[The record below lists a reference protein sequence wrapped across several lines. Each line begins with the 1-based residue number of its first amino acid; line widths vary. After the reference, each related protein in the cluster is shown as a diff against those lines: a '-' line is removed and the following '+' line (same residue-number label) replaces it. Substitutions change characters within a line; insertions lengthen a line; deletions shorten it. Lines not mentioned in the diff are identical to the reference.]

1 MQIDVKEKDSKIWSY
16 VRNKWLVKMP
26 EEIVRQQ
33 FLTRLVNQYG
43 YDINQIEEEVEITG
57 SGSGKARADY
67 VLWRTKDD
75 KLAGKSPFIV
85 VECKADNVA
94 INQEV
99 YFQGEHYARMAGARF
114 FITHNNNETKYWR
127 VITDK
132 MPGSI
137 EEIEDIPKAD
147 STEKQVQELLSKLKV
162 FKENEF
168 ADLLHQCHN
177 IIRNR
182 EKLDPAAA
190 FDEIAKVLFMKVYAE
205 RNLQADMKGNIFTL
219 VYIEEG
225 EKYNPDYLQTIF
237 EKTKTDFGKDRIFD
251 RAEKINLRENTIKAI
266 VEKLERYN
274 LSATSTDVKGIAFE
288 KFLGKTFRGEIG
300 QFFTPRPIVEFMVKM
315 FEPKEGDVICDPAS
329 GSGGFLIRFFETVR
343 EKINRAVDE
352 EYRIKR
358 EEISGRSDISEEK
371 KARLLTDVYEELSK
385 SLDPSIENSRM
396 WRLAN
401 RYIYGTDANERMART
416 SKMNMIMHGDGHGGI
431 HHHDGFLNVNGIFE
445 ERFNIVLT
453 NPPFGQAVELD
464 DVVVAS
470 QLEQD
475 EEAKS
480 YHQKVYGS
488 AYDETQIR
496 LKAHL
501 GKPIASLFDLPRG
514 RAIRTEILFI
524 ERCLSLLKPGGKFGI
539 VLPEGVFNNPSL
551 VRVRQFAEDKAFVRA
566 VVSLPQETFFST
578 GASVKASLLFMQKF
592 TEEEAEK
599 WQRLLKKY
607 GREKAKEDFDYP
619 IFMCE
624 AEHVGITSTGE
635 EDTNDF
641 SEILEQYLNFRENPS
656 EFATRL
662 AEPCQ

>member
-1 MQIDVKEKDSKIWSY
+1 MQIAVKEKDSKIWSH
-16 VRNKWLVKMP
+16 VRNKWLVKTP

-33 FLTRLVNQYG
+33 FLIRLVSQYG
-43 YDINQIEEEVEITG
+43 YQLDQIDEEVETTG

-67 VLWRTKDD
+67 VLWRTRDD
-75 KLAGKSPFIV
+75 KIGKKSPFIV

-94 INQEV
+94 IDQKV
-99 YFQGEHYARMAGARF
+99 YFQGEHYARYAGAPF

-127 VITDK
+127 VIIGK

-137 EEIEDIPKAD
+137 EEIEDIPKVD

-168 ADLLHQCHN
+168 ADLLHRCHN

-205 RNLQADMKGNIFTL
+205 RNLKADMKGNIFTL
-219 VYIEEG
+219 AYIEEG

-237 EKTKTDFGKDRIFD
+237 EKTKTDFGKDKIFD
-251 RAEKINLRENTIKAI
+251 KDEKINLRENTIKAI

-315 FEPKEGDVICDPAS
+315 LEPKEGDVICDPAS
-329 GSGGFLIRFFETVR
+329 GSGGFLIRFFEIVR
-343 EKINRAVDE
+343 EKISRAVDE

-358 EEISGRSDISEEK
+358 EEISGQSDISEEK
-371 KARLLTDVYEELSK
+371 KARLLTEVYEELGK
-385 SLDPSIENSRM
+385 GLDPSIENSRM

-401 RYIYGTDANERMART
+401 RYIYGTDANDRMART

-445 ERFNIVLT
+445 ERFDIVLT
-453 NPPFGQAVELD
+453 NPPFGQAVQLD

-470 QLEQD
+470 QLEID

-480 YHQKVYGS
+480 YYRNVYGS
-488 AYDETQIR
+488 AYDETQAK

-501 GKPIASLFDLPRG
+501 GKPIASLFELPRG
-514 RAIRTEILFI
+514 RSIRTEILFI
-524 ERCLSLLKPGGKFGI
+524 ERCLSLLKPGGRFGI

-551 VRVRQFAEDKAFVRA
+551 ARVRQFAEDKAFVRA
-566 VVSLPQETFFST
+566 VVSLPRETFFST

-592 TEEEAEK
+592 TEAEAEK
-599 WQRLLKKY
+599 WQWLLKKY
-607 GREKAKEDFDYP
+607 GRDKAKEEFDYP

-624 AEHVGITSTGE
+624 AEHVGITSTRE
-635 EDTNDF
+635 EDEN
-641 SEILEQYLNFRENPS
+641 ELPQILENYLEFRKDP
-656 EFATRL
+656 L
-662 AEPCQ
+662 APANRI